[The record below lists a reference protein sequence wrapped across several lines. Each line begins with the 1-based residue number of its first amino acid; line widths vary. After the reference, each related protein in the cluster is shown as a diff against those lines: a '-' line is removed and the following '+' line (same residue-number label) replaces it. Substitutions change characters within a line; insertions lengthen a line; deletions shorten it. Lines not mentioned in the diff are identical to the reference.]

1 MFQQINSP
9 RPGNVYCS
17 VSCSVTS
24 YLTWKFVTWLLCLEG
39 QFISTEKTEK
49 SIFDEDKAGPSSD
62 IYSL

>member
-24 YLTWKFVTWLLCLEG
+24 YVRSHLEICYLASLSRG
-39 QFISTEKTEK
+39 T
-49 SIFDEDKAGPSSD
+49 
-62 IYSL
+62 IYINSKDRNKYF